1 MGTEGNE
8 LYRLLIRL
16 TGLEE
21 QQVKAELNPLL
32 KRLNMSPETL
42 TMEDVR
48 RAMIVYLDEFS
59 AQVGSDDVEAL
70 AELDSLD
77 LEPIEA

>member
-1 MGTEGNE
+1 MATTGNE

-16 TGLEE
+16 TGLEAA
-21 QQVKAELNPLL
+21 QVQGELDPLL
-32 KRLNMSPETL
+32 KRLKMSPETL

-59 AQVGSDDVEAL
+59 AQVQTEDVEAL

-77 LEPIEA
+77 LEPVEA